1 MNTATKART
10 LTIIGYW
17 DPKPTQLDRTTRTS
31 KISLFRNLVGVVQEY
46 VNLL

>member
-17 DPKPTQLDRTTRTS
+17 DPKPTQLDRTRTS